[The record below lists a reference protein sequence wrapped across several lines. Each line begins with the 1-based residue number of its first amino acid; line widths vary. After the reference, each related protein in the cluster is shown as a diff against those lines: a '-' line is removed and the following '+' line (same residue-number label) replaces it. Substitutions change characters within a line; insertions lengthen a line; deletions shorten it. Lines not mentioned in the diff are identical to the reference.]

1 MGSANNWSYTTG
13 EKGRNRVRAFVR
25 NSGIIYLEYYERDP
39 ETGDRDRK
47 RISTRHRDREKAKRQ
62 ADKLAGKFAE
72 AEPDTDSGLTLRKLF
87 DRYLE
92 KRTPQ
97 VSERQQKHHR
107 RCAELFCRYYGWD
120 REAGELNREDWDDF
134 IQDRGGG
141 SIDARGHSVAEADQ
155 ESVGARRVQEDLQAL
170 RAVFNWAV
178 QADLLDVN
186 PVDSYPLPDG
196 DEPRRPRV
204 SEERYRAMLEVAS
217 EVDWRFRVALV
228 LANETGH
235 RSKAIRRLRW
245 SDVNL
250 QDDEPT
256 VRWRG
261 DEDKS
266 GHEHVTPL
274 TPPAVQVLR
283 EAQAERAGIGEA
295 WVLPAPKDPSEPV
308 SRHLLRD
315 WWYRSEEL
323 ADLEHIDGLGWH
335 GLRRKFAD
343 ELREVPLKDLADLGG
358 WKTEQTIL
366 KCYQGS
372 DLGSMRRAQE
382 KRMTLRE
389 GASAGE

>member
-1 MGSANNWSYTTG
+1 MGSANDWSYITG
-13 EKGRNRVRAFVR
+13 EKGRNRVRAYETS
-25 NSGIIYLEYYERDP
+25 SGIIYLEYYDRDP
-39 ETGDRDRK
+39 ETGHRQRK
-47 RISTRHRDREKAKRQ
+47 RVSTRHRDREKAKRQ
-62 ADKLAGKFAE
+62 ADKLAAQFAE
-72 AEPDTDSGLTLRKLF
+72 AEPETDSGLTLRKLF

-97 VSERQQKHHR
+97 VSERQQKHHN

-120 REAGELNREDWDDF
+120 RKAEELNRENWDDF
-134 IQDRGGG
+134 IQDRGDG
-141 SIDARGHSVAEADQ
+141 SIDARGHSVAEANQ
-155 ESVGARRVQEDLQAL
+155 GSVGARRVQENLQAL

-274 TPPAVQVLR
+274 PPQPFRRCGRLR
-283 EAQAERAGIGEA
+283 PSVPESARRGCFPPRRIPQNRSPAISSGTGGTSPRIWLTLTTSTAWAGT
-295 WVLPAPKDPSEPV
+295 V
-308 SRHLLRD
+308 
-315 WWYRSEEL
+315 
-323 ADLEHIDGLGWH
+323 
-335 GLRRKFAD
+335 
-343 ELREVPLKDLADLGG
+343 
-358 WKTEQTIL
+358 
-366 KCYQGS
+366 
-372 DLGSMRRAQE
+372 
-382 KRMTLRE
+382 
-389 GASAGE
+389 SAGSSPTSCGRFLSRISRISVAGRRSRPSSSATRARISDP